1 MNELS
6 AVLSEALNS
15 AKNQSGSDYTAKVT
29 KVEGE
34 TAYVQ
39 ITGSEI
45 TDTPVSMSTSCKPGD
60 VVRVRVAN
68 GKAWIT
74 GNDTAPPENNTEL
87 NERVRKKMDSDM
99 GNKDPVITF
108 REGLIRFLADTIVIE
123 SDNFKLDENGNAV
136 FSGRLEAAGGTF
148 EGAVEFNWPNPS
160 VAEKVYIGD
169 LSKGAPLLV
178 YGRSESYGNIETT
191 LQAGFIEVAQD
202 YEDRMAQM
210 TPYGVQTFSDRR
222 LKEKIKDLSPDIA
235 KKLKPVQF
243 CFKGSDRIQYGFI
256 AQDVQ
261 ELIPEAVHEGR
272 NGYLMLNHS
281 EIIAPLCALVLEQEE
296 RINQLEKR
304 LEALED
310 KL

>member
-1 MNELS
+1 MNDLM
-6 AVLSEALNS
+6 EAL
-15 AKNQSGSDYTAKVT
+15 AKALRQQKKTGSDYTAKVT
-29 KVEGE
+29 RVEGN

-39 ITGSEI
+39 IPGTDI
-45 TDTPVSMSTSCKPGD
+45 ADTPVSVSTSCKPGD
-60 VVRVRVAN
+60 MVRVRVAN

-74 GNDTAPPENNTEL
+74 GNDTAPPENNKEIRK
-87 NERVRKKMDSDM
+87 EVGKKMNSDM
-99 GNKDPVITF
+99 SNRPKIITIEKGVIK
-108 REGLIRFLADTIVIE
+108 FLADTIVID

-136 FSGRLEAAGGTF
+136 FSGKLEAAGGTF

-304 LEALED
+304 LEALEG
-310 KL
+310 